1 MSSDRTAKRLTRI
14 LAVLPWIIEHEGA
27 PTDDVVERFG
37 YANTAELVKD
47 LHLVF
52 MTGLPGYG
60 PGDLIDVDV
69 FDDEVFVN
77 AADYFARPLRLTP
90 PEALGLLA
98 AGLTM
103 VESDQAPPSLRSA
116 VEKLIAVVAPDD
128 GDVVAVDVPTP
139 PHVRLLREAIE
150 ERSPVHI
157 AYVGLA
163 SNVRTE
169 RTVEGHSVFFNLGN
183 WYLSGFCRKAGASRV
198 FRVDRIDAIELVAG
212 SYEIDET
219 ETQAMIQYQPTE
231 SDVRTSFTLSPQS
244 TWVAEYYPLEVQEL
258 DEGYLRV
265 TMSVSDPLVAARLL
279 LQLGDQATNIEG
291 TEVVDTLEEL
301 RARILARY
309 VVRHT

>member
-37 YANTAELVKD
+37 YADTAELVKD

-69 FDDEVFVN
+69 FEDEVFVD

-103 VESDQAPPSLRSA
+103 VESDQAPAALRTA
-116 VEKLIAVVAPDD
+116 VDKLIAVVAPDD
-128 GDVVAVDVPTP
+128 GETVAVDVPTP
-139 PHVRLLREAIE
+139 PLVTLLREAIE
-150 ERSPVHI
+150 ERSPVQI
-157 AYVGLA
+157 SYVGLA
-163 SNVRTE
+163 SNE
-169 RTVEGHSVFFNLGN
+169 RTDRVVEGHSVFFNLGN
-183 WYLSGFCRKAGASRV
+183 WYLSGLCRRAGASRV
-198 FRVDRIDAIELVAG
+198 FRVDRIVAAEIIG
-212 SYEIDET
+212 GAYEMDESDK
-219 ETQAMIQYQPTE
+219 QAMIRYQPTE
-231 SDVRTSFTLSPQS
+231 SDVRTTFTLSPRS
-244 TWVAEYYPLEVQEL
+244 TWVAEYYPLDVLEL
-258 DEGYLRV
+258 DDGFLRV

-279 LQLGDQATNIEG
+279 LQLGDQASNIVGNEV
-291 TEVVDTLEEL
+291 TEALASL
-301 RARILARY
+301 RTRILARY
-309 VVRHT
+309 